1 MEIDVKLNGETKF
14 SNLKSGDTF
23 SFRNNVW
30 MKLKHTV
37 RVTKNGGYGNAVS
50 LEYGSVAEFDDDDK
64 ITLIKTKLVNA

>member
-1 MEIDVKLNGETKF
+1 MEIDVKLNGEIKF
-14 SNLKSGDTF
+14 SNLKGGDTF

-30 MKLKHTV
+30 MKLKH
-37 RVTKNGGYGNAVS
+37 RVTKDGGYYGNAVL